1 MEKASGF
8 LDDDIKDFLRYLQSE
23 KQLSPHT
30 QQSYLQDLQKLQEF
44 CSDARISTLSQIDT
58 QHIRQMVSRCHR
70 RGLSGRSLQ
79 RVLSGIRTFFNYL
92 QKIGK
97 VKNDPTAGIRAPKSP
112 KPLPKTLDV
121 DQVGQLLEISGDSW
135 IVTRDRAMLELFY
148 SSGLRLS
155 ELTSLDM
162 SDIDIRNG
170 NVRVTGKGNKTR
182 ELPVGRFARE
192 AIQQWLAVRNQ
203 LFTKKES
210 TQEMGKKDINAL
222 FISKQG
228 KRIHQRT
235 VQQRLK
241 FYSTRQGMHNPV
253 NPHMLRHSFASHML
267 ESSSDLRA
275 VQELLG
281 HANISTTQIYTHLDF
296 QHLAKVYDKA
306 HPRAQRR
313 KADLETKS
321 PEPEI

>member
-1 MEKASGF
+1 MKEGVGEF
-8 LDDDIKDFLRYLQSE
+8 LSDDISDFLRYLKSE

-30 QQSYLQDLQKLQEF
+30 QQSYLQDLAKLQEF
-44 CSDARISTLSQIDT
+44 CADARISALSQIDT
-58 QHIRQMVSRCHR
+58 QHIRQLVARNHR
-70 RGLSGRSLQ
+70 KGMSGRSLQ
-79 RVLSGIRTFFNYL
+79 RVLSGIRTFFHYL
-92 QKIGK
+92 QKTGK
-97 VKNDPTAGIRAPKSP
+97 VKVDPTAGIRAPKSP

-121 DQVGQLLEISGDSW
+121 DQVSQLLEIHGDAW
-135 IVTRDRAMLELFY
+135 MATRDRAMLELFY

-155 ELTSLDM
+155 ELTGLNM

-170 NVRVTGKGNKTR
+170 SVRVTGKGNKTR
-182 ELPVGRFARE
+182 ELPVGRFACE
-192 AIQQWLAVRNQ
+192 AVQKWLTVRSNELKQ
-203 LFTKKES
+203 D
-210 TQEMGKKDINAL
+210 MDKKDIHAL

-228 KRIHQRT
+228 KRINPRT

-241 FYSTRQGMHNPV
+241 FYSSQQGMHNPV

-281 HANISTTQIYTHLDF
+281 HANISTTQVYTHLDF

-306 HPRAQRR
+306 HPRAQR
-313 KADLETKS
+313 KKDVPDLKS
-321 PEPEI
+321 PET

>member
-1 MEKASGF
+1 VLTVPDF
-8 LDDDIKDFLRYLQSE
+8 LDNDINDFLRYLKSE
-23 KQLSPHT
+23 KQLSLHT
-30 QQSYLQDLQKLQEF
+30 QHSYLQDLQKLQEF
-44 CSDARISTLSQIDT
+44 CAEAGVDSINTLNT
-58 QHIRQMVSRCHR
+58 QHIRQLVAYYHR
-70 RGLSGRSLQ
+70 QGLSGRSLQ

-92 QKIGK
+92 QKSGK
-97 VKNDPTAGIRAPKSP
+97 VKMDPTAGIRAPKSP

-121 DQVGQLLEISGDSW
+121 DQVGQLLEISGDAW
-135 IVTRDRAMLELFY
+135 MVTRDRAMLELFY

-155 ELTSLDM
+155 ELTGLDM

-170 NVRVTGKGNKTR
+170 SVRVTGKGNKTR

-192 AIQQWLAVRNQ
+192 AVQKWLAIRSNE
-203 LFTKKES
+203 L
-210 TQEMGKKDINAL
+210 TQEMAKKDVNAL

-228 KRIHQRT
+228 KRINPRT

-241 FYSTRQGMHNPV
+241 YYSVKQGIHNPV
-253 NPHMLRHSFASHML
+253 NPHMLRHSFASHLL

-281 HANISTTQIYTHLDF
+281 HANISTTQVYTHLDF

-306 HPRAQRR
+306 HPRAQRH
-313 KADLETKS
+313 KTTPDAEK
-321 PEPEI
+321 

>member
-1 MEKASGF
+1 VETVPSSLENGF
-8 LDDDIKDFLRYLQSE
+8 LDDDINDFLRYLKSE

-30 QQSYLQDLQKLQEF
+30 QQSYLQDLHKLRLF
-44 CSDARISTLSQIDT
+44 CSEARINDINRIDV
-58 QHIRQMVSRCHR
+58 QHIRQLVAYFHR
-70 RGLSGRSLQ
+70 KGLSGRSLQ

-92 QKIGK
+92 QKSGK
-97 VKNDPTAGIRAPKSP
+97 VKIDPTAGIRAPKSP

-121 DQVGQLLEISGDSW
+121 DQVGQLLDISGDGW
-135 IVTRDRAMLELFY
+135 MVTRDRAMLELFY

-155 ELTSLDM
+155 ELTGLDM

-170 NVRVTGKGNKTR
+170 SVRVTGKGNKTR

-192 AIQQWLAVRNQ
+192 AIQKWLTIRSNELSEA
-203 LFTKKES
+203 
-210 TQEMGKKDINAL
+210 MDKKDIHAL

-228 KRIHQRT
+228 KRIHPRT

-241 FYSTRQGMHNPV
+241 YYSVKQGLLNPL
-253 NPHMLRHSFASHML
+253 NPHMLRHSFASHLL

-281 HANISTTQIYTHLDF
+281 HANISTTQVYTHLDF

-306 HPRAQRR
+306 HPRAQRQ
-313 KADLETKS
+313 KKTT
-321 PEPEI
+321 EPEI